1 MSSNGMMQTTEMV
14 GCPFS
19 VARGAAWWS
28 ERHRLLAETRVDAQ
42 GRRWHLQSGLELDL
56 ACRLV
61 ELHQRKVQAGDC
73 ISATRKRRI
82 SAVCQ
87 DGRAFIVKEFVTLP
101 PFGLLRPDRRSWLCG
116 NRLHG
121 AVPYLGWLQ
130 EPRRGLI
137 IMASAGEGCLDFR
150 RRPYDVGRLLPKYA
164 RAGELIAQLHELHV
178 FHADLKP
185 SNFIAAELDTDSPC
199 LTLIDCDDIRCPRRL
214 TRRLIVKNLAQ
225 FLGGLSYSVPDET
238 DRLLFARTA
247 WDAYAALRPVAD
259 GSLLAAASLL
269 AVRLYPTYVSQVQ
282 TIFWHLE

>member
-1 MSSNGMMQTTEMV
+1 MSSSTMQTTEMA

-19 VARGAAWWS
+19 VARGTAWWA
-28 ERHRLLAETRVDAQ
+28 ERRRLLADVQQDTQ

-61 ELHQRKVQAGDC
+61 EAHQRHVQDGTC
-73 ISATRKRRI
+73 ISATRKRCI
-82 SAVCQ
+82 SAVRQ

-150 RRPYDVGRLLPKYA
+150 KRPYDVRLLLPKYV
-164 RAGELIAQLHELHV
+164 RVGELIARLHELNV

-185 SNFIAAELDTDSPC
+185 SNFVADDLDSDSPR

-225 FLGGLSYSVPDET
+225 FLGGLSYSVPDES
-238 DRLLFARTA
+238 DRLLFARTV
-247 WDAYAALRPVAD
+247 WDAYCGHRPTAD
-259 GSLLAAASLL
+259 RSLLVSAASL
-269 AVRLYPTYVSQVQ
+269 AIGLYPNRVSQVQ
-282 TIFWHLE
+282 TLFRHLE